1 MPRLYREMDDDLA
14 YQACAKCLQDKWQR
28 NDVKTFIEEWT
39 GYSRYELM
47 EEQLR
52 AGGTPFRL
60 KYEILTE
67 LSCML
72 TDMID
77 GIRHGVDPELDP
89 VRVDRRRDG
98 NTGKIREIASL
109 CIRHQL
115 LGHAVKIGIEKLLR
129 ARILPTQHASI
140 PDRGQTGLVRQVRRI
155 LNRRKLRITRAV
167 KTDCTH
173 AYASVSYALV
183 VQLLRQEIPRA
194 RWILDVMCVLERSAP
209 GGRLIIGGYLDAWL
223 FNFVF
228 SYAMRYILSLE
239 KSRRGNRAPLV
250 IRAAS
255 FMDDLLL
262 MGRSERDLLEA
273 IKKAGTWIHDRLHM
287 TMRQTTGVIRILSA
301 REEITR
307 RSRKGAARG
316 CPGIDMGGYIIHRTY
331 TSIRKRNVPRIRR
344 AFMRGWEEL
353 QRDGTLKRQRAQGII
368 SRNSMMK
375 TSDGRTLAGKLHAVP
390 LMRMARRNQQYWGR
404 VETARRKEQVKD
416 AVKRHQIR
424 CAALGCSY

>member
-1 MPRLYREMDDDLA
+1 MPRLFSEIDENLA
-14 YQACAKCLQDKWQR
+14 YQACAKCLQNKWQR

-47 EEQLR
+47 AEESA
-52 AGGTPFRL
+52 AGGTPFRV

-67 LSCML
+67 LSGML
-72 TDMID
+72 LDMVD
-77 GIRHGVDPELDP
+77 GIRHGADPELDP
-89 VRVDRRRDG
+89 VRTEKRLDG
-98 NTGKIREIASL
+98 NTGKIREIACL

-115 LGHAVKIGIEKLLR
+115 LGHAVKIGIEKLLQ

-140 PDRGQTGLVRQVRRI
+140 PERGQTGLARQIRRM
-155 LNRRKLRITRAV
+155 LNRRQLRITRAV

-183 VQLLRQEIPRA
+183 IRLLREEIPRA
-194 RWILDVMCVLERSAP
+194 RWILDAMQVLERYAP
-209 GGRLIIGGYLDAWL
+209 GGHLIIGGYLDAWL
-223 FNFVF
+223 FNYVF
-228 SYAMRYILSLE
+228 SYLMRYILSLG

-255 FMDDLLL
+255 FMDDMLL
-262 MGRSERDLLEA
+262 MGRSERDLMEA
-273 IKKAGTWIHDRLHM
+273 IKKAGAWAQERLHL
-287 TMRQTTGVIRILSA
+287 TLRQTTGVGRILSSQ
-301 REEITR
+301 EEIAR
-307 RSRKGAARG
+307 RSRKGARRG

-331 TSIRKRNVPRIRR
+331 TTIRKRNVPRIRR
-344 AFMRGWEEL
+344 AFLRGWEEL
-353 QRDGTLKRQRAQGII
+353 QRSGTLKRQRAQGII

-375 TSDGRTLAGKLHAVP
+375 TSDGRKLAGRLHAVP

-404 VETARRKEQVKD
+404 METARRKETVKD

-424 CAALGCSY
+424 CAAFGCCY